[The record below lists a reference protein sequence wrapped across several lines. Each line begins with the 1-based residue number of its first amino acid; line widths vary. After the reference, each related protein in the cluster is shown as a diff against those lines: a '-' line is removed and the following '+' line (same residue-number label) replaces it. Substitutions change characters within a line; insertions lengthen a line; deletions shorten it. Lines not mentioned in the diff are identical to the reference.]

1 MGKWAWMLGLVVSA
15 GLACDATYP
24 IWIPRSQSAD
34 AFYRFEKD
42 DKAGYIDRNGK
53 IVIPP
58 VLNRGSNGGAEFHDG
73 LLEIDV
79 SNGHYV
85 DTKGKL
91 VIDGKSLYRGWDFS
105 EALAVAMRKNE
116 SQWGYIDRSGKFA
129 ISPRFKSSDDDYVW
143 PFAGGF
149 AKIKVQGK
157 YGYIDHSGEFVLKPQ
172 FPDADDFS
180 DGMARIVLEG
190 PCTYIPD
197 GACGFANAVHAGGK
211 VANAPV
217 CKFTFIDMAGR
228 VVSQD
233 RYDFARSF
241 AEGLAPV
248 RKDSRWGFIDKTGK
262 LVIGYHFED
271 AQPFSDGLARVR
283 QNGSYGY
290 IDHQGKLVIPPWFEF
305 AEDFADGLA
314 PVGNSDEGY
323 WYIDKGGHE
332 AFPHRYVLASPFF
345 KGLAHVQ
352 LIDENQE
359 PSDTFAYI
367 DISGKQVFAYQR

>member
-1 MGKWAWMLGLVVSA
+1 MLGLVGSA
-15 GLACDATYP
+15 ALACDAGDR
-24 IWIPRSQSAD
+24 IWTQRTKSAD
-34 AFYRFEKD
+34 PFYRFEKG

-53 IVIPP
+53 VVIPP
-58 VLNRGSNGGAEFHDG
+58 VLHTVLQAEFHDG
-73 LLEIDV
+73 LAEIGDGRGRYINPHGTV
-79 SNGHYV
+79 
-85 DTKGKL
+85 
-91 VIDGKSLYRGWDFS
+91 VIDGKNLQWGGDYS
-105 EALAVAMRKNE
+105 EGFALVNRKSDGLWGYIDASANFVIAPQFHDVPSGAPSFVE
-116 SQWGYIDRSGKFA
+116 GLARIKVDAGYGYIDRSGKIA
-129 ISPRFKSSDDDYVW
+129 IQPR
-143 PFAGGF
+143 
-149 AKIKVQGK
+149 
-157 YGYIDHSGEFVLKPQ
+157 
-172 FPDADDFS
+172 FPDADGFS
-180 DGMARIVLEG
+180 DGMARVVLEG

-197 GACGFANAVHAGGK
+197 GPCGFANAVHAGGK
-211 VANAPV
+211 VADAPA
-217 CKFTFIDMAGR
+217 CTFTFIDKMGR

-233 RYDFARSF
+233 RYDFARTFSS
-241 AEGLAPV
+241 GLAPV
-248 RKDSRWGFIDKTGK
+248 RKDGRWGFIDKTGK
-262 LVIGYHFED
+262 LVIDYHFED

-290 IDHQGKLVIPPWFEF
+290 IDQQGRLVIPPWFEF
-305 AEDFADGLA
+305 AEDFSDGLA